1 MNNDKALRLIGL
13 CRRSGN
19 CACGATQAEYAIK
32 TGKAKL
38 LIITEDCGSATKE
51 KFAGFAERNQ
61 VKCMIAFDKQT
72 LGKAVSYKELSLACI
87 TDENFADGIQKCAEE
102 MEEI

>member
-32 TGKAKL
+32 SGKAKL
-38 LIITEDCGSATKE
+38 LIITEDCGLATKE
-51 KFAGFAERNQ
+51 KFTGFAEKNH
-61 VKCMIAFDKQT
+61 VKVLVMSDRYS
-72 LGKAVSYKELSLACI
+72 LGKTVSYKELSIVCI
-87 TDENFADGIQKCAEE
+87 TDENFADGIIKCAEE

>member
-1 MNNDKALRLIGL
+1 MNNEKALRLIGL

-32 TGKAKL
+32 SGKAKL
-38 LIITEDCGSATKE
+38 LIITEDCGDATKE
-51 KFAGFAERNQ
+51 KFIGFAEKNQ
-61 VKCMIAFDKQT
+61 VKYMLVFDKRA
-72 LGKAVSYKELSLACI
+72 LGKAVSYKELSLVCI
-87 TDENFADGIQKCAEE
+87 TDENFAHGILKCAEE

>member
-1 MNNDKALRLIGL
+1 MNNNKALRLIGL

-19 CACGATQAEYAIK
+19 CACGATATEYAIK
-32 TGKAKL
+32 SGKAKL

-51 KFAGFAERNQ
+51 KFTGFAEKNQ
-61 VKCMIAFDKQT
+61 VKILVAFDKQT
-72 LGKAVSYKELSLACI
+72 LGKSVSYKELSLVCI
-87 TDENFADGIQKCAEE
+87 TDENFADGILKCAEE

>member
-19 CACGATQAEYAIK
+19 CACGANQAEYAIK

>member
-19 CACGATQAEYAIK
+19 CACGATATEYAMK
-32 TGKAKL
+32 SGKAKL
-38 LIITEDCGSATKE
+38 LIITEDCGGATKE
-51 KFAGFAERNQ
+51 KFTGFAERNQ
-61 VKCMIAFDKQT
+61 VKCLNAFDKQT
-72 LGKAVSYKELSLACI
+72 LGKAVSYKELSLVCI
-87 TDENFADGIQKCAEE
+87 TDENFADGILKCAEE

>member
-19 CACGATQAEYAIK
+19 CACGATATEYAMK
-32 TGKAKL
+32 SGKAKL
-38 LIITEDCGSATKE
+38 LIITEDCGGATKE
-51 KFAGFAERNQ
+51 KFTGFAERNQ
-61 VKCMIAFDKQT
+61 VKCLNAFDKQT
-72 LGKAVSYKELSLACI
+72 LGKAVSYKELSLVCI
-87 TDENFADGIQKCAEE
+87 TDENFADGKLKCAEE